1 MSHAARPATRNRP
14 GRVPTLV
21 GVLALFAV
29 VVLVIVLLVTGGQR
43 RISGTAE
50 AQQANLPPTESW
62 TTLRNQAAGLQYQ
75 IPPQLWTPET
85 DNGTDGPV
93 SLRNG
98 ARRTAYQC
106 GNPSQLYVR
115 GELGSGTAPAAG
127 AAQVATAL
135 AYTAASQYYATGAK
149 GPQITVGQPASTTR
163 RTPGGRTVTGAVVQ
177 AIASQSADPCLASRG
192 EVLILVLQ
200 LGNADAVL
208 MVNGDVAGGPANP
221 APATADELTRIL
233 DSATPISG

>member
-1 MSHAARPATRNRP
+1 M
-14 GRVPTLV
+14 
-21 GVLALFAV
+21 ALFAV
-29 VVLVIVLLVTGGQR
+29 VALVIALLVTGGRQR
-43 RISGTAE
+43 IDGTPE
-50 AQQANLPPTESW
+50 AQHADLPPAQSW

-75 IPPQLWTPET
+75 IPPGLWTPET

-93 SLRNG
+93 SLRDG

-149 GPQITVGQPASTTR
+149 GPQITVGAPTTTTR
-163 RTPGGRTVTGAVVQ
+163 TTPSGKSVTGAIVQ

-200 LGNADAVL
+200 MGNADAVL

-233 DSATPISG
+233 ASATPISG